1 MMPWVYV
8 LLIDRLA
15 DLLSLLFLELLAQL
29 SAVTVCPTSRLPPS
43 EGCPG
48 CPGHGGQ
55 FGWALT
61 VGREGDGAVGVVVKE
76 LRGELV
82 RQVGLVKTYGNQQG
96 TILLSGRR

>member
-29 SAVTVCPTSRLPPS
+29 SAMTVCPTSRLPPS

-48 CPGHGGQ
+48 CPGNTWQ
-55 FGWALT
+55 LGWPPT
-61 VGREGDGAVGVVVKE
+61 VGWESH
-76 LRGELV
+76 LV
-82 RQVGLVKTYGNQQG
+82 YIY
-96 TILLSGRR
+96 ILHY

>member
-1 MMPWVYV
+1 M

-48 CPGHGGQ
+48 CPGNTGQ
-55 FGWALT
+55 LGWPPT
-61 VGREGDGAVGVVVKE
+61 VGWETDLVVGVKLQE
-76 LRGELV
+76 LLRELV
-82 RQVGLVKTYGNQQG
+82 WYMGLVKPNSWGK
-96 TILLSGRR
+96 LSRINI